1 VERLVIAY
9 KLLRPGRLALFSGV
23 VWPPPGEWL
32 EATDV
37 DPCRSGVHA
46 ATAAQLPLWLG
57 LGELWEVEL
66 DDAVVEERKVVA
78 RRGRLR
84 HRIDAWDDAARTAFI
99 AACATEARRRTAD
112 APALAG
118 YGRDLAR
125 PIHPGDAGFV
135 AARLAEL
142 HEGAVGYDAE
152 RRRQA
157 EWLVETLGLRH

>member
-1 VERLVIAY
+1 VIAY
-9 KLLRPGRLALFSGV
+9 KLLRPGRMAPFSGV

-32 EATDV
+32 EAAEL

-66 DDAVVEERKVVA
+66 DDATVEERKVVA

-84 HRIDAWDDAARTAFI
+84 RPIDAWDGPAQAAFV
-99 AACATEARRRTAD
+99 AACAAEARRRAAA
-112 APALAG
+112 APHLAG
-118 YGRDLAR
+118 YARDLAE
-125 PIHPGDAGFV
+125 PLAAADAGFV

-142 HEGAVGYDAE
+142 HEGAAGYDAE

-157 EWLVETLGLRH
+157 EWLADTLGLVH

>member
-1 VERLVIAY
+1 MIAY
-9 KLLRPGRLALFSGV
+9 KLLRPGRVAPFSGV

-32 EATDV
+32 EAEAL
-37 DPCRSGVHA
+37 DPCQAGVHA

-66 DDAVVEERKVVA
+66 GDAVVEERKVVA

-84 HRIDAWDDAARTAFI
+84 RRVDAWDEDTQAAFI
-99 AACATEARRRTAD
+99 AACAAEAQRRAAA
-112 APALAG
+112 APDLAG
-118 YGRDLAR
+118 YAEDLEPAM
-125 PIHPGDAGFV
+125 PAADAAFV

-142 HEGAVGYDAE
+142 HEGAPGYDAE

-157 EWLVETLGLRH
+157 EWLAHTLGLVR

>member
-1 VERLVIAY
+1 MIAY
-9 KLLRPGRLALFSGV
+9 KLLRPGRVALFSGA

-32 EATDV
+32 EATAV
-37 DPCRSGVHA
+37 GPCRSGVHA

-84 HRIDAWDDAARTAFI
+84 HRIEAWDEAARAAFI
-99 AACATEARRRTAD
+99 AACATEALRRTAD
-112 APALAG
+112 AP
-118 YGRDLAR
+118 DLA
-125 PIHPGDAGFV
+125 
-135 AARLAEL
+135 
-142 HEGAVGYDAE
+142 GYDAE

-157 EWLVETLGLRH
+157 DWLADALGLARS